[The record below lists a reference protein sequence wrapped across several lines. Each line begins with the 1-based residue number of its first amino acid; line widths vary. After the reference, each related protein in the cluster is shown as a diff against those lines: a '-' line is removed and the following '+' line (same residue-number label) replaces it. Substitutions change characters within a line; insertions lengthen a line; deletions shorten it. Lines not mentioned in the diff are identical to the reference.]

1 MIASLFSISVFPT
14 NHYRWY
20 RWSLKSAQTRRIIY
34 RVFSFFWTE
43 ISSRRSHSLSSWI
56 LSSRSLVPKWLIY
69 VPRSHEVLR
78 IMNQTERNRWF
89 RLPWSYLFIYARFYH
104 TRILRESRFPC
115 DYLGAALRH
124 IARYRHILHARS
136 TSSRVF
142 ARPGTGSAVTLRA
155 AQADS
160 DRPAIIEFPGEDFP
174 RESEVSGALNHRA
187 SL

>member
-1 MIASLFSISVFPT
+1 MIAKVGADEEDNLSRFLV
-14 NHYRWY
+14 
-20 RWSLKSAQTRRIIY
+20 
-34 RVFSFFWTE
+34 VFWTE
-43 ISSRRSHSLSSWI
+43 ISSRRSRSLSSRI

-136 TSSRVF
+136 TSSRVSSLVREQEVPLLSERLKPILIV
-142 ARPGTGSAVTLRA
+142 RPSSNSPEKT
-155 AQADS
+155 
-160 DRPAIIEFPGEDFP
+160 FP
-174 RESEVSGALNHRA
+174 ESPKWVVP
-187 SL
+187 